1 MCTAGAE
8 EISTYMT
15 YRSNSVILS
24 SSTGLNIVS
33 GTFTVK
39 DLSITNGQDPDGR
52 NYVGQVHTLQ
62 NGELTFSV
70 GRSASESVAA
80 WFNAKF
86 SGYNDTSVNG
96 DRTTFDHTAED
107 LNFAF
112 VGDLNLVVTTE
123 DYPQGLSVV
132 LPDVVFAQ
140 GSTLFSNN

>member
-24 SSTGLNIVS
+24 AAEGLGISS

-39 DLSITNGQDPDGR
+39 DLSITNGQDPEER

-62 NGELTFSV
+62 NGEFIFSV
-70 GRSASESVAA
+70 GRSASESVAD

-86 SGYNDTSVNG
+86 SGYNDASVNG
-96 DRTTFDHTAED
+96 DRTTFDHTAEGFEFC
-107 LNFAF
+107 LCR
-112 VGDLNLVVTTE
+112 
-123 DYPQGLSVV
+123 
-132 LPDVVFAQ
+132 
-140 GSTLFSNN
+140 